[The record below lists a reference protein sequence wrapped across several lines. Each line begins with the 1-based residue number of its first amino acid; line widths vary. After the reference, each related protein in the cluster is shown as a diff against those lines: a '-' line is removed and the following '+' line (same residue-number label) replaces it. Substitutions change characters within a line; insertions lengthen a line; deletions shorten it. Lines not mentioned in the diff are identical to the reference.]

1 MKIVCSKSDL
11 VKSTNIVMKAVSGKT
26 TMPILESI
34 LIETEE
40 DHIKMTG
47 NDMEM
52 AIETILE
59 GIIEEEGA
67 ILCRCKDVF

>member
-11 VKSTNIVMKAVSGKT
+11 VKSTHNIVMKAVSGKT

-52 AIETILE
+52 AIETHT
-59 GIIEEEGA
+59 
-67 ILCRCKDVF
+67 

>member
-34 LIETEE
+34 LMR
-40 DHIKMTG
+40 DRRRSYK
-47 NDMEM
+47 ND
-52 AIETILE
+52 
-59 GIIEEEGA
+59 
-67 ILCRCKDVF
+67 R